1 MSANEYVLV
10 QGLRETRDT
19 LSGWKHEEW
28 RVLRSWALGA
38 FAIAGFLLCA
48 VWVVATQALPDIT
61 WIHLAG
67 ITEPAGPLNVI
78 AVLSRNSLVLA
89 FHATACVAGFIAGA
103 SMPVAA
109 RNRTGISRWVHV
121 KAGKI
126 AIVLVGVVTLFSL
139 STQAYILGSEG
150 STIANGLHI
159 SPGLLVLSVVP
170 HALPELAALF
180 LPLAAWLLAS
190 RSGDWNKL
198 LAATFVTVGVAIP
211 VLVLCAVWEVYVWPH
226 ILIELSPRF

>member
-1 MSANEYVLV
+1 MSANQYVLV
-10 QGLRETRDT
+10 QGLRETRET
-19 LSGWKHEEW
+19 LSGWRQGDW
-28 RVLRSWALGA
+28 RVLRGWAFAALAIACVLLGA
-38 FAIAGFLLCA
+38 VFL
-48 VWVVATQALPDIT
+48 VASQAQPDIT

-67 ITEPAGPLNVI
+67 ITEPAGPLNVV

-109 RNRTGISRWVHV
+109 RNRTGVSRWVHV

-126 AIVLVGVVTLFSL
+126 AIVLVGAVTLFSL

-211 VLVLCAVWEVYVWPH
+211 VLVLCACWEVYVWPH
-226 ILIELSPRF
+226 ILIELSPQF